1 VSNKRAVLHRSDRW
15 LEEFRVVNAQIAE
28 LVIERAAHL
37 GKINRQLETKVA
49 GQEQGEQALRQ
60 RIMVLEARIEDLEA
74 FARNVAHTLQTPV
87 GHMTLLAELLKEECL
102 GEPPNEEI
110 DHCLN
115 LILKNGLKMK
125 TLIDGLFLLTGVC
138 KKNVEMTPLDMA
150 SIVAEAQEQLTFLI
164 KGCQAEISAP
174 VTWPKALG
182 YRPWVEE
189 VWVNYLSN
197 AIKYGGRPPRL
208 ELGATVLEA
217 GEVRFWVRDNG
228 PGLTPE
234 EQAQLFTPFT
244 RFNPHRADG
253 YGVGLSIVR
262 SIVERL
268 GGQVRVESQVGGG
281 STFTFTLPVSWN
293 QSLVRG
299 SGFLVE

>member
-1 VSNKRAVLHRSDRW
+1 
-15 LEEFRVVNAQIAE
+15 VVHAQIAE
-28 LVIERAAHL
+28 SVIERAAHL

-49 GQEQGEQALRQ
+49 SQEQGEQALRQ
-60 RIMVLEARIEDLEA
+60 RVIELEARIEDLEA
-74 FARNVAHTLQTPV
+74 FARNVAHALQTPV
-87 GHMTLLAELLKEECL
+87 SHIALLAELLKQEYL

-110 DHCLN
+110 DHCLK
-115 LILKNGLKMK
+115 LILQNGLKMK
-125 TLIDGLFLLTGVC
+125 TLIDGLFLLAGVC
-138 KKNVEMTPLDMA
+138 KKNVEMTPLDMV

-164 KGCQAEISAP
+164 KEFRAEISAP

-208 ELGATVLEA
+208 ELGATVLGT

-244 RFNPHRADG
+244 RLKPHCADG

-268 GGQVRVESQVGGG
+268 GGQVGVKSQVGGG
-281 STFTFTLPVSWN
+281 STFTFTLPVSRN
-293 QSLVRG
+293 HSFERSSGILVG
-299 SGFLVE
+299 QASTLQQYLVTEYGKG